1 MRGQPRRVVVYT
13 TAWCGDCRRAKRYL
27 DEHGVAYE
35 EVDIERDP
43 EAAERV
49 VQWSGGCRT
58 VPTFDIDGQIIVDWD
73 RRAVARALGLDEGAS
88 GRELSDREASP
99 A

>member
-13 TAWCGDCRRAKRYL
+13 TTWCGDCRRAKRYL
-27 DEHGVAYE
+27 DEHGIVYE

-49 VQWSGGCRT
+49 VRWSGGYRT

-73 RRAVARALGLDEGAS
+73 RRAVARVLGLDEGAS
-88 GRELSDREASP
+88 SRELSDREASP